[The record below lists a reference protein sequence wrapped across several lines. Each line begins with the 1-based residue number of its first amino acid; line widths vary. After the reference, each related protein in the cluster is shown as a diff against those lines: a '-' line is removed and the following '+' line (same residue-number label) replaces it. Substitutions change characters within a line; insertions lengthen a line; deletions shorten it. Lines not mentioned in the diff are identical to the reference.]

1 MPSSFD
7 EELSKFIK
15 DELCDMKTTILENF
29 DDNMENRKHNIF
41 CAFDNKKIIMYM
53 MLGRS
58 FDSQLG
64 TRLQHI
70 ALFLARKK
78 YGFEYAPNLMVMS
91 YDKTDKRLVIKT
103 VSDPMGKGD
112 QQKIKWAASIA
123 KAEEIINDGRKRY
136 KTKKPEM
143 FKEYYFEMSES
154 DAEEI
159 HMKIKPSKG
168 TSPDRIAD
176 LLYIFG
182 EDKKSISCYELKA
195 GGNLDTKNTDANK
208 KEVEEFYELFEFY
221 EFREAFF
228 ATCYN
233 NMGEGNEPQG
243 DIFRKI
249 DRSKQLRGSE
259 FWEKVL
265 PEGYDFSKFVAL
277 YKQAFEDAKI
287 EADIE
292 KKIKEAIGV

>member
-1 MPSSFD
+1 
-7 EELSKFIK
+7 
-15 DELCDMKTTILENF
+15 
-29 DDNMENRKHNIF
+29 
-41 CAFDNKKIIMYM
+41 
-53 MLGRS
+53 
-58 FDSQLG
+58 
-64 TRLQHI
+64 
-70 ALFLARKK
+70 
-78 YGFEYAPNLMVMS
+78 
-91 YDKTDKRLVIKT
+91 
-103 VSDPMGKGD
+103 
-112 QQKIKWAASIA
+112 
-123 KAEEIINDGRKRY
+123 
-136 KTKKPEM
+136 
-143 FKEYYFEMSES
+143 
-154 DAEEI
+154 
-159 HMKIKPSKG
+159 
-168 TSPDRIAD
+168 
-176 LLYIFG
+176 
-182 EDKKSISCYELKA
+182 
-195 GGNLDTKNTDANK
+195 
-208 KEVEEFYELFEFY
+208 LFEFY